1 MGANYYSASMF
12 PYTASDHHNTAWS
25 NGTTPD
31 MTFLTGY
38 GSTTD
43 GTGHHAHS
51 QHGHQPHTA
60 PHSGHSH
67 PSTGHYMDAIF
78 GYNNFN
84 PFFPS
89 ATQTANTTGNDH
101 FWNKQI
107 GLPMPANPYRNVH
120 EEPSY
125 YQRDTYGDSFN
136 QGVLKHVE
144 TRLNALTLNHIKSN
158 DQYNSGK
165 NLGGFFA
172 PTNSLEGK
180 RIESNSSANS
190 SNIVGQAKKP
200 SWASVASQPAKPQP
214 KSLKSKM
221 AATATVLS
229 SKHMPAPNPAGIDSI
244 GTWESKNGA
253 SLGVKSVPASS
264 SVSSSH
270 SISSQH
276 SMISGRSSNPVPSS
290 NSNSGAGAGLGPG
303 PAGGSNSNSNWNS
316 SHGNHKNV
324 NRSGGANMISF
335 GPPLIRISKS
345 NTSSANR
352 RGGERGGINSVSN
365 PHHHHTQHHHSQH
378 HHSQQHHNQHHNQQ
392 HNQNFFV
399 KFFGDMNY
407 VLKIK
412 IIIK

>member
-43 GTGHHAHS
+43 
-51 QHGHQPHTA
+51 
-60 PHSGHSH
+60 
-67 PSTGHYMDAIF
+67 GHYMDAIF

-158 DQYNSGK
+158 DHYLVVK
-165 NLGGFFA
+165 
-172 PTNSLEGK
+172 
-180 RIESNSSANS
+180 
-190 SNIVGQAKKP
+190 VKKTIY
-200 SWASVASQPAKPQP
+200 
-214 KSLKSKM
+214 LK
-221 AATATVLS
+221 
-229 SKHMPAPNPAGIDSI
+229 
-244 GTWESKNGA
+244 
-253 SLGVKSVPASS
+253 
-264 SVSSSH
+264 
-270 SISSQH
+270 
-276 SMISGRSSNPVPSS
+276 
-290 NSNSGAGAGLGPG
+290 
-303 PAGGSNSNSNWNS
+303 
-316 SHGNHKNV
+316 
-324 NRSGGANMISF
+324 
-335 GPPLIRISKS
+335 
-345 NTSSANR
+345 
-352 RGGERGGINSVSN
+352 
-365 PHHHHTQHHHSQH
+365 TQ
-378 HHSQQHHNQHHNQQ
+378 
-392 HNQNFFV
+392 
-399 KFFGDMNY
+399 
-407 VLKIK
+407 KIK
-412 IIIK
+412 QSKRLEKEKQRRPN